1 MAYQLRSDF
10 VKGLRYTQKNA
21 NLILKGALLAGI
33 LKATDYMGSNRD
45 AIMDILNQD
54 KENYVRDRGIKVLA
68 AFATAD
74 PKDYPTLIYALF
86 DDSPKEDYT
95 GSSYQKQY
103 PEYYPSSKLT
113 GLYAWLM
120 DLGYEMSDEEKAMQD
135 GSHEVFKKE
144 VQA

>member
-1 MAYQLRSDF
+1 
-10 VKGLRYTQKNA
+10 
-21 NLILKGALLAGI
+21 
-33 LKATDYMGSNRD
+33 
-45 AIMDILNQD
+45 MDILNQD

-74 PKDYPTLIYALF
+74 PKDYPTLIYAFF